1 MGSTYPYDRTLDVA
15 VVGGSLGGLC
25 AGIVFKT
32 LGHNVTILE
41 RNPTKLLQNQG
52 AGIVAGGDTLGFMK
66 TYDRC
71 NRPIAVQSQARM
83 YLDKTGKVVHR
94 VDMKQNMT
102 SWDLTYYLLRANYDG
117 VESDYCEVPPSI
129 KSDGETEYRHD
140 SKVVG
145 VDDLKQQVRVRY
157 QKHDGKEECVVADL
171 VIGADGPSSTIRK
184 MLCPGVE
191 RTFAGYC
198 ALRGTIPEDEGSPE
212 AKEAFQERFTFF
224 HADGI
229 QILAYLIPGKNG
241 TIKPGKRLINFVWYY
256 NFPVDSQEFVDLMTD
271 VDGEKHHI
279 TMPPGKMQPAVWEK
293 YKQVARDRMPPQF
306 AEVICKTK
314 YPFAQAITDVI
325 SPKQSFMDGKV
336 LLIGDALAGEQF
348 LACSAGSCI
357 LLTFLL
363 GFRPHTVAS
372 TSQAAFDA
380 LVLAD
385 LISGKITHDEFVKQ
399 TMQFAKL
406 IQNRGVQMG
415 QRSQFG
421 KSVPLKDHIADRDLA
436 STKRQD
442 EVYPEWTKV

>member
-1 MGSTYPYDRTLDVA
+1 MLPNILEMGSSHPYDRKLNVA

-25 AGIVFKT
+25 AGIVLKT

-52 AGIVAGGDTLGFMK
+52 AGIVAGGDTLEFMK

-94 VDMKQNMT
+94 VDMQQNMT

-117 VESDYCEVPPSI
+117 VKSDYCEVPPSRE
-129 KSDGETEYRHD
+129 SDGKTEYRYD
-140 SKVVG
+140 SKVVDVKNLG
-145 VDDLKQQVRVRY
+145 DQVQIRF
-157 QKHDGKEECVVADL
+157 QKHDGKEEILTADL

-184 MLCPGVE
+184 LLCPGVE

-224 HADGI
+224 HDDGI

-241 TIKPGKRLINFVWYY
+241 TIKPGERLINFVWYY
-256 NFPVDSQEFVDLMTD
+256 NFPVDSEEFAELMTD
-271 VDGEKHHI
+271 VDGERHHI
-279 TMPPGKMQPAVWEK
+279 TMPPGKMRPAVWEK

-325 SPKQSFMDGKV
+325 SPKQSFMEGKV
-336 LLIGDALAGEQF
+336 LLIGDALAGERTPYVQCPGSRG
-348 LACSAGSCI
+348 AC
-357 LLTFLL
+357 
-363 GFRPHTVAS
+363 
-372 TSQAAFDA
+372 
-380 LVLAD
+380 
-385 LISGKITHDEFVKQ
+385 
-399 TMQFAKL
+399 
-406 IQNRGVQMG
+406 
-415 QRSQFG
+415 
-421 KSVPLKDHIADRDLA
+421 
-436 STKRQD
+436 
-442 EVYPEWTKV
+442 

>member
-1 MGSTYPYDRTLDVA
+1 MGKEKAANHNTELGGSHSSTASTSPSLILEASSLSAFEKLMLPNILEMGSSHPYDRKLNVA

-25 AGIVFKT
+25 AGIVLKT

-52 AGIVAGGDTLGFMK
+52 AGIVAGGDTLEFMK

-94 VDMKQNMT
+94 VDMQQNMT

-117 VESDYCEVPPSI
+117 VKSDYCEVPPSRE
-129 KSDGETEYRHD
+129 SDGKTGYRYD

-145 VDDLKQQVRVRY
+145 VKNLGDQVQIRY
-157 QKHDGKEECVVADL
+157 QKHDGKEETLTADL

-184 MLCPGVE
+184 LLCPGVE

-224 HADGI
+224 HDDGI

-241 TIKPGKRLINFVWYY
+241 TIKPGERLINFVWYY
-256 NFPVDSQEFVDLMTD
+256 NFPVDSEEFAELMTD
-271 VDGEKHHI
+271 VDGERHHI
-279 TMPPGKMQPAVWEK
+279 TMPPGKMRPAVWEK

-336 LLIGDALAGEQF
+336 LLIGDALAGEQ
-348 LACSAGSCI
+348 A
-357 LLTFLL
+357 
-363 GFRPHTVAS
+363 P
-372 TSQAAFDA
+372 
-380 LVLAD
+380 
-385 LISGKITHDEFVKQ
+385 
-399 TMQFAKL
+399 
-406 IQNRGVQMG
+406 
-415 QRSQFG
+415 
-421 KSVPLKDHIADRDLA
+421 
-436 STKRQD
+436 
-442 EVYPEWTKV
+442 